1 MNTVNRRHGYART
14 STAKGQSTDVQ
25 EEILL
30 KAGCHHIFKEQ
41 VSGTSTKDRLQ
52 LEAML
57 SETNL
62 RAGDTVVV
70 TRLDRLARSQVDL
83 HRILSVIAERGA
95 SFECTE
101 QPEVN
106 TSGPM
111 GKLLVGVLGAVAE
124 FETELRR
131 ERQMEGI
138 AKAKAAGKYK
148 GGQPVKAEKVAK
160 LKELVDAGTSIAAA
174 CREVG
179 MSRASAYKYL

>member
-1 MNTVNRRHGYART
+1 MSTVNRRHGYARA
-14 STAKGQSTDVQ
+14 STAKGKSTDVQ

-106 TSGPM
+106 TTGPM
-111 GKLLVGVLGAVAE
+111 GKLLLGVLGAVAE
-124 FETELRR
+124 FETELRK

-138 AKAKAAGKYK
+138 AKAKARGEYK
-148 GGQPVKAEKVAK
+148 GRQPLKAEKVEK
-160 LKELVDAGTSIAAA
+160 LKSLVEAGSSISAAA
-174 CREVG
+174 REIG
-179 MSRASAYKYL
+179 ISRVTAHKYL

>member
-1 MNTVNRRHGYART
+1 
-14 STAKGQSTDVQ
+14 
-25 EEILL
+25 
-30 KAGCHHIFKEQ
+30 
-41 VSGTSTKDRLQ
+41 
-52 LEAML
+52 
-57 SETNL
+57 
-62 RAGDTVVV
+62 
-70 TRLDRLARSQVDL
+70 
-83 HRILSVIAERGA
+83 
-95 SFECTE
+95 
-101 QPEVN
+101 
-106 TSGPM
+106 M
-111 GKLLVGVLGAVAE
+111 GKLLLGVLGAVAE